1 MNMAT
6 LMMATIGTGI
16 SLAGLMIGLVAW
28 LRADTRR
35 MEDRLREDMRRME
48 DRWQTDMKVLREDM
62 KQMEERWQA
71 EIAAIRNEM
80 AEIHED
86 INAHRKETAQL
97 RERMAHLEGLL
108 DGLREAIVA
117 RAAA

>member
-1 MNMAT
+1 MNTAT
-6 LMMATIGTGI
+6 LMIATIGTGI

-35 MEDRLREDMRRME
+35 MEDRLREDTRRME
-48 DRWQTDMKVLREDM
+48 DRQREDAR
-62 KQMEERWQA
+62 QMEERLQA
-71 EIAAIRNEM
+71 EIAAVRNEI

-117 RAAA
+117 RAVA

>member
-6 LMMATIGTGI
+6 LMMTTVGTGV

-35 MEDRLREDMRRME
+35 MEDR
-48 DRWQTDMKVLREDM
+48 WQTDMKVLREDM
-62 KQMEERWQA
+62 RQMEDRLQE
-71 EIAAIRNEM
+71 EITAVRK
-80 AEIHED
+80 D
-86 INAHRKETAQL
+86 INAL
-97 RERMAHLEGLL
+97 RERTAHLEGLL

-117 RAAA
+117 RAVA

>member
-6 LMMATIGTGI
+6 LMMTTIGIGI

-35 MEDRLREDMRRME
+35 MEDRLREDTRRME
-48 DRWQTDMKVLREDM
+48 
-62 KQMEERWQA
+62 ERLQA
-71 EIAAIRNEM
+71 EITAI
-80 AEIHED
+80 HKD